1 MTRVKPTR
9 DERRPAQALA
19 SKEYAHAV
27 AGINE
32 RDCERL
38 NRALRRVWNL
48 ETYRNNGA
56 FKPC

>member
-9 DERRPAQALA
+9 DPQRPAQALA
-19 SKEYAHAV
+19 SREYAHAV
-27 AGINE
+27 AGIGA

-48 ETYRNNGA
+48 ETYRKA
-56 FKPC
+56 SA